1 MGNLVFLF
9 SNLLSNQIQF
19 GFLFWYCI
27 HLEVAS
33 NIFCLIINSPLLLVF
48 AICVFFM
55 ILSQFNLYYWV
66 RDLLR
71 ELCKKYEI
79 LLVVLFL
86 VFIIFVVS
94 EALLFISFFWVSFH
108 SLSSI
113 NLGKYPVD
121 GFYIT
126 DPCELTFTNQFLL
139 SNAAVS
145 LGGVFVSLEISL
157 QLYILF
163 ILLSYILA
171 WVFISLQIKEFR
183 VFGLLINDTVYM
195 CLFFYITGLHF
206 FHLFVG
212 LIIACVFFYG
222 CNFSKKMDILSQLRV
237 SEVLCFYNL
246 QLFYWHFLEILW
258 LFIFL

>member
-1 MGNLVFLF
+1 MG
-9 SNLLSNQIQF
+9 
-19 GFLFWYCI
+19 
-27 HLEVAS
+27 
-33 NIFCLIINSPLLLVF
+33 
-48 AICVFFM
+48 
-55 ILSQFNLYYWV
+55 
-66 RDLLR
+66 

-108 SLSSI
+108 SLSSV
-113 NLGKYPVD
+113 NLGK
-121 GFYIT
+121 

-246 QLFYWHFLEILW
+246 QLFY
-258 LFIFL
+258 

>member
-1 MGNLVFLF
+1 MGMIFTLFSSNLLQTKFNLVFLF

-48 AICVFFM
+48 AICVFFI
-55 ILSQFNLYYWV
+55 ILSQFNLYYYKSIYFSWSNFVIFIIVFYYWV

-108 SLSSI
+108 SLSSV

-163 ILLSYILA
+163 
-171 WVFISLQIKEFR
+171 
-183 VFGLLINDTVYM
+183 
-195 CLFFYITGLHF
+195 
-206 FHLFVG
+206 
-212 LIIACVFFYG
+212 
-222 CNFSKKMDILSQLRV
+222 
-237 SEVLCFYNL
+237 
-246 QLFYWHFLEILW
+246 
-258 LFIFL
+258 